1 MCREYNGWSNYETWV
16 VKLWLDNSF
25 DGWEKKYSNKGS
37 LKELIQELYELED
50 ISNKTNMFNDLLGS
64 ALDNVNYREIL
75 ESL

>member
-25 DGWEKKYSNKGS
+25 DGWKKEYSNKGS

-50 ISNKTNMFNDLLGS
+50 ISNKTNMFNDLLGG

-75 ESL
+75 ESH